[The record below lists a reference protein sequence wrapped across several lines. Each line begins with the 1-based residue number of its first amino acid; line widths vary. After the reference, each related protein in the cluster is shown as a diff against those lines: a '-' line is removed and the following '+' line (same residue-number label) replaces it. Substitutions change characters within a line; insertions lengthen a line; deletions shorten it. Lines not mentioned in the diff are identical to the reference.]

1 METQNKNILLLD
13 IEDLH
18 IEAVLDGGF
27 SGPTTQLST
36 HIHAHTYYELI
47 ICLDGTY
54 CIELTDGSMLP
65 MDADAVCLIPHGV
78 YHRTYAAR
86 ENARKLAIRF
96 RCTRALTPGAVYDS
110 FMNALENKTSLLYL
124 GKDPA
129 FSHHCA
135 LIRQELCQGGFAS
148 AAYVNTLLVQLFV
161 FLLRILCKEVPA
173 PTPERYLSAEVA
185 ARRLLIEEFLYQH
198 YADAITEETLARQLH
213 LSTRQLSRILQ
224 QLFGKSFR
232 RLLIDIRLS
241 HAARLLTT
249 TELSAEEV
257 ATRVGY
263 GSVSG
268 FYDAFH
274 KKYGVSAGSYKQKL
288 FR

>member
-1 METQNKNILLLD
+1 MEMQNNKILLLD

-27 SGPTTQLST
+27 SGTATKLST

-54 CIELTDGSMLP
+54 CIELTDGSTLP
-65 MDADAVCLIPHGV
+65 MDVNAVCLIPPGV
-78 YHRTYAAR
+78 YHRTYAAQ
-86 ENARKLAIRF
+86 EKARKLAIRF
-96 RCTRALTPGAVYDS
+96 RCTRGLPPGTVYDA
-110 FMNALENKTSLLYL
+110 FMNVLEDKKSLLNL
-124 GKDPA
+124 DKDPA

-135 LIRQELCQGGFAS
+135 LIQQELRQGGYAS
-148 AAYVNTLLVQLFV
+148 TTYVNTLLIQLFI
-161 FLLRILCKEVPA
+161 FLLRILCREMPA
-173 PTPERYLSAEVA
+173 PIPEQSLSAEIS

-198 YADAITEETLARQLH
+198 YADAITEESLAQQLH

-249 TELSAEEV
+249 TDLSAEAV
-257 ATRVGY
+257 ATQVGY